1 MTGTHDFQNDIDAV
15 GRSKAIP
22 TLLETITMATGVG
35 FAAVARVTHARWVT
49 CQSVDK
55 ISFGLKPGD
64 ELEVESTLCHEVRQY
79 DHEIVIDD
87 VNNSPDYVDHHC
99 PARYGFRSY
108 ISIPIYRADESFFG
122 TLCAIDNEPR
132 HLKDQH
138 VLSMF
143 RLFAKMI
150 GEILDADEILAE
162 TQGAVAHERKLAEVQ
177 EQFIAIL
184 AHDLRNPVNALGAG
198 LRLFER
204 REIDDKARELVS
216 FMRGSVNRMGLLIEN
231 LLDQARNRS
240 GGGIVIERT
249 LSNDLHPSLEQII
262 GELQAVAQ
270 GQDIAAAIHLPEE
283 VNCDVPRVSQM
294 FSNLLANAIT
304 HGAAGSPIEVDVKLE
319 GGSLTLSVTNY
330 GSKIAD
336 DMLPTLFMPFE
347 HGQDRPSREG
357 LGLGLFIASEI
368 ADGHGGTLTVDSTDE
383 RTVFT
388 FQMPNT
394 VNSMARQAS
403 G

>member
-1 MTGTHDFQNDIDAV
+1 MTHDFQNDIDAV

-49 CQSVDK
+49 CKSVDK
-55 ISFGLKPGD
+55 ISFGLTPGD

-79 DHEIVIDD
+79 AHEIVIDD
-87 VNNSPDYVDHHC
+87 VNTNPDYVDHHC

-108 ISIPIYRADESFFG
+108 ISIPIYRADGSFFG

-132 HLKDQH
+132 NLNDEH

-150 GEILDADEILAE
+150 GEILDSDEILAA

-204 REIDDKARELVS
+204 REIDDKARELVG

-262 GELQAVAQ
+262 AELQAVAQ

-304 HGAAGSPIEVDVKLE
+304 HGAAGSPIEVDVKLG

-330 GSKIAD
+330 GSKIAN

-347 HGQDRPSREG
+347 QGQDRPSREG

-388 FQMPNT
+388 FQMPNSE
-394 VNSMARQAS
+394 NSMARQAS